1 MYKIRPVLV
10 FSILEL
16 LSARYFMKHNNIIIE
31 AKNDNIDRVLNVKLH
46 ITLKINITT
55 GSDIPVENFS

>member
-1 MYKIRPVLV
+1 MYKIRTVLV

-16 LSARYFMKHNNIIIE
+16 LSARYFMNHNNIIIE